1 MLVDTMRICMEKPTT
16 LQSAIDALEQADS
29 TVAKLEGELTAAN
42 ALIDSAATAQ
52 AKVNELARM
61 NSELEEKI
69 SALENTNKTLAGQA
83 SLNELKLNEAIAA
96 AGVPPVAVKQQEVQ
110 EKSQEQLWAE
120 YRALSVY
127 DRPAFWA
134 KNKHILT
141 K

>member
-1 MLVDTMRICMEKPTT
+1 MEKPTT

-29 TVAKLEGELTAAN
+29 TIAKLEGELTAAN

-69 SALENTNKTLAGQA
+69 SALENTNKTLAEQA

-96 AGVPPVAVKQQEVQ
+96 AGVPPVAVKQQEMQ